1 LGRPSLL
8 IPHCGKIDDAA
19 KPMNPEMQSD
29 TNDLTPGFSGLRVV
43 AFESRM
49 AAEVATMIERRGGV
63 AIVAPAMREVPLED
77 NHAALDFA
85 ERLLAGEFDAVIFMT
100 GVGTRALFAAME
112 TRHQRA
118 ALISALT
125 AVTTVARGP
134 KPIRAM
140 RDLGFEPSVVVSEPN
155 TWREVLSALAS
166 RVELKGKRVAVQEYG
181 VSNHELTAGLEA
193 RGASVTIVPVYRWTL
208 PADRAP
214 LRAALN
220 AIAAGKADVAIFTSS
235 NQVTNVIQLADAEGI
250 GGEVKR
256 GFARMAIGS
265 IGPVCSEQIRAYGLS
280 VDFEP
285 EHSKLGHLVKEAAAQ
300 AMLILVEKRT
310 NAAAVKP
317 IAPPILQR
325 AAISKAPRSALA
337 DHPMMKACRREATPY
352 TPIWLMRQA
361 GRYMPEYRRLRD
373 QHDFL
378 ELCRRPDLAAEVTVT
393 AVERLKVDAAII
405 FADILLPLIPMEV
418 GLHYE
423 KGDGPMID
431 RPIRTEAD
439 LERIPEVD
447 VSALGFVADAIK
459 LVHSAL
465 ATTPLIGFAG
475 APFTLASYL
484 IEGGSSRQYQ
494 ATKTFMYTQ
503 PETWHRLMELI
514 ARVTVE
520 YLKMQ
525 IAAGADIIQIF
536 DSWVGSLGPDDY
548 RRFVLPHTASVIA
561 AIPADVPVIHFGTVT
576 GNLLELMREAGG
588 DVLGLDWRVDL
599 TDAWARLNYSIAVQ
613 GNLDPIALFA
623 DVDEIRRRARAIL
636 DQAGGRPG
644 HIFNLGH
651 GILPETPVDHAIALV
666 DAVHEMSAR

>member
-1 LGRPSLL
+1 
-8 IPHCGKIDDAA
+8 
-19 KPMNPEMQSD
+19 MNQPTTSNSSD
-29 TNDLTPGFSGLRVV
+29 ITPGFAGLRVV

-49 AAEVATMIERRGGV
+49 AAEVATMIDRRGGI
-63 AIVAPAMREVPLED
+63 AIIAPAMREVPLED

-85 ERLLAGEFDAVIFMT
+85 ERLLGGEVEVVTFMT

-118 ALISALT
+118 ALVAAL
-125 AVTTVARGP
+125 ASIITVARGP

-140 RDLGFEPSVVVSEPN
+140 RDLGIEPSLVVPEPN

-166 RVELKGKRVAVQEYG
+166 GIELKGKHIAIQEYG

-193 RGASVTIVPVYRWTL
+193 RGAHVTIVPVYRWTL

-220 AIAAGKADVAIFTSS
+220 AIAAGAADVAIFTSS
-235 NQVTNVIQLADAEGI
+235 NQVTNVIQLAEAEGI
-250 GGEVKR
+250 GDAVKR
-256 GFARMAIGS
+256 GLARMAVGS

-285 EHSKLGHLVKEAAAQ
+285 DHSKLGHLIKEAATRA
-300 AMLILVEKRT
+300 ASILVAKRAPT
-310 NAAAVKP
+310 DRIEAVASPNPK
-317 IAPPILQR
+317 R
-325 AAISKAPRSALA
+325 ATISSAMRSPLA

-361 GRYMPEYRRLRD
+361 GRYMPEYRRIRE

-378 ELCRRPDLAAEVTVT
+378 DLCKRPELSAEVTVT

-418 GLHYE
+418 GLHFE
-423 KGDGPMID
+423 KGDGPIID

-439 LERIPEVD
+439 LDRIPDVD
-447 VSALGFVADAIK
+447 VATLGFVGDAIK
-459 LVHSAL
+459 LVHRAL
-465 ATTPLIGFAG
+465 ATKTPLIGFAG

-503 PETWHRLMELI
+503 PETWHRLMELL
-514 ARVTVE
+514 ARITAD

-548 RRFVLPHTASVIA
+548 RRFVLPHTASVIVT
-561 AIPADVPVIHFGTVT
+561 IPTDVPVIHFGTVT
-576 GNLLELMREAGG
+576 GNLLGLMREAGS

-599 TDAWARLNYSIAVQ
+599 ADAWARLNYSVAVQ

-623 DVDEIRRRARAIL
+623 DVAEIRTRARAIL